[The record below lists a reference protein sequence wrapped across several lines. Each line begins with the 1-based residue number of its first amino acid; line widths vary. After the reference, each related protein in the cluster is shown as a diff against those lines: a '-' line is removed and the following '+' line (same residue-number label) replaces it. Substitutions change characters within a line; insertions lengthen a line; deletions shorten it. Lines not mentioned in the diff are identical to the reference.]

1 MKYTAEKMVA
11 DLSDEQFINETKE
24 IKESALVDKKT
35 IESGLT
41 FIEKQANDGKLV
53 RYEWQVTM
61 KKGAAISVALETN
74 IINLPMSDAKVLS
87 KIVATTD
94 DQPVNVYM
102 VCRSEDVNK
111 SGLRIDKL
119 LAVDELPQNQSTA
132 VDEMLEW
139 LDTQLIAIH
148 DNRQ

>member
-11 DLSDEQFINETKE
+11 VLSDEQFTNEITE
-24 IKESALVDKKT
+24 IKESDLVDKKT

-87 KIVATTD
+87 KIVTTTD
-94 DQPVNVYM
+94 EQPVNVYM

-119 LAVDELPQNQSTA
+119 LAVDELPQSQSTA
-132 VDEMLEW
+132 VDEILEW

>member
-11 DLSDEQFINETKE
+11 GLSDEQFANETKE
-24 IKESALVDKKT
+24 IKESDLVDQKT
-35 IESGLT
+35 LESGLT
-41 FIEKQANDGKLV
+41 FIEKQTKDDNLA

-87 KIVATTD
+87 KIVTTTD
-94 DQPVNVYM
+94 EQPVNVYM

-119 LAVDELPQNQSTA
+119 LAVDELPQSQSTA

>member
-11 DLSDEQFINETKE
+11 VLSDEQFTNETTE
-24 IKESALVDKKT
+24 IKESDLVDKKT
-35 IESGLT
+35 LESGLT
-41 FIEKQANDGKLV
+41 FIEKQTKDDNLA

-87 KIVATTD
+87 KIVTTTD
-94 DQPVNVYM
+94 EQPVNVYM

-119 LAVDELPQNQSTA
+119 LAVDELPQSQSTA

>member
-11 DLSDEQFINETKE
+11 VLSDEQFTNEITE
-24 IKESALVDKKT
+24 IKESDLVDKKT

-87 KIVATTD
+87 KIVTTTD
-94 DQPVNVYM
+94 EQPVNVYM

-119 LAVDELPQNQSTA
+119 LAVDELPQSQSTA